1 MFYNP
6 KGYKILPYKNTY
18 GQDGQVQYTGYFI
31 PAYTMWFGDDEGNVG
46 FDERGV
52 VDEERAKQ
60 YFIKGFEEYED
71 QHALLVARAEYC
83 FTPED
88 AFILEGSNRFDQ
100 ELLVE
105 QYNNITIHKTV
116 PGPQAARLS
125 WNINTETGGVDK
137 DKRPKIE
144 FISDGPLKVIELPKL
159 DESGVP
165 EQNLY
170 VAGCL
175 TPGEKVQTVSGLKN
189 CEDVTLDDQLY
200 SIQGNPVNIINL
212 QQYYKE
218 NEDIYKVKLNNIF
231 RTTTFT
237 GEHPI
242 YCATPEKHYHSKHKA
257 QTYNLPYTYYKYNF
271 GFKLMKDVKVGDF
284 VKVPNIYKLEKPIPF
299 DKWDE
304 SKVRIDFRVG
314 NPLSNP
320 DFWWLIGLLLGDG
333 WAESNNPRVCVVF
346 NKQEQFYIDKAKRIV
361 NTLFGRTFN
370 IQKKDKSV
378 ECYSINCKYLNKFFS
393 ENFGRGAKNK
403 HIPEWVK
410 FLPAELKLN
419 LVMGYLASDGC
430 VCVSSNSLNFVSCS
444 YELLE
449 GIQDI
454 LFSLGI
460 INTVHWLRSIDKYY
474 KVANSKKVN
483 HISKAWTLDV
493 HGDMINKFK
502 RMVPYS
508 DLKLDKW
515 QYKEFANHAIPRC
528 FFEDESC
535 DYIYIKISGIEHSK
549 YTGVV
554 YNYHC
559 ETSTFMCKYIP
570 THNCDAI
577 DADNSTSTGQTDVS
591 KFCVIIYKRAF
602 GIDPPKPVAIYCER
616 PQHIQTAFENAL
628 KLCAFYNC
636 KLLVE
641 ATRISIKQYFEKE
654 HKLNYL
660 MRRPQA
666 TANKTTRTNFK
677 QYGVPATEA
686 IIQHQLDLI
695 EQYIVDYSTEIQFP
709 ELLDELIKYSYENKR
724 KFDRVAAFGIV
735 LLADE
740 DMIGKTAKKQSFSGE
755 NIINLSYYKNDYG
768 QIEFGVLEKQGTRR
782 EDQRDD
788 LWNLWE

>member
-6 KGYKILPYKNTY
+6 EGFKILPYKNTY

-31 PAYTMWFGDDEGNVG
+31 PSYTMWFGDDEGNVG

-52 VDEERAKQ
+52 VDEEMAKRH
-60 YFIKGFEEYED
+60 FTKEFEKYED
-71 QHALLVARAEYC
+71 PHALLISRAEYC

-105 QYNNITIHKTV
+105 QYNNITIHKV
-116 PGPQAARLS
+116 IPGPQSAKLS
-125 WNINTETGGVDK
+125 WNISTETGGVDK
-137 DKRPKIE
+137 QKRPKIE
-144 FISDGPLKVIELPKL
+144 FITDGPLKIIEPPKL
-159 DESGVP
+159 DQDGNVYS
-165 EQNLY
+165 NLY

-175 TPGEKVQTVSGLKN
+175 TPGEKVMTVDGLKN
-189 CEDVTLDDQLY
+189 CEDVTLNDKLY
-200 SIQGNPVNIINL
+200 SINGDPVDIINL

-218 NEDIYKVKLNNIF
+218 DEDIFKVKLNNIF

-242 YCATPEKHYHSKHKA
+242 YCATPEKHYHGTNYAK
-257 QTYNLPYTYYKYNF
+257 TNNLPYSYYKYNF

-284 VKVPNIYKLEKPIPF
+284 VKVPNIYKRENPIPF
-299 DKWDE
+299 EKWDE
-304 SKVRIDFRVG
+304 SKVRIDHRVG
-314 NPLSNP
+314 NHLDSP

-333 WAESNNPRVCVVF
+333 WAESKGYRIGVVF
-346 NKQEQFYIDKAKRIV
+346 NKNEQFYINKYCKIV
-361 NTLFGRTFN
+361 FDLFGRRATPCHDRGNSIEYSLN
-370 IQKKDKSV
+370 IQ
-378 ECYSINCKYLNKFFS
+378 YLNTFFK
-393 ENFGRGAKNK
+393 ENFGKGAKNK

-410 FLPAELKLN
+410 FLPSDLKLN

-430 VCVSSNSLNFVSCS
+430 ICLSNNSMNFVSCS

-449 GIQDI
+449 GFQDI

-460 INTVHWLRSIDKYY
+460 INTVHWLRSKEQTYCI
-474 KVANSKKVN
+474 NGRSKECRIN
-483 HISKAWTLDV
+483 QAWTLDI
-493 HGDMINKFK
+493 HGEMINKFK
-502 RMVPYS
+502 RMVTFT

-515 QYKEFANHAIPRC
+515 TYKEFTNHAIPRC

-535 DYIYIKISGIEHSK
+535 NYIYIRISEIEHSK
-549 YTGVV
+549 YTGIV

-577 DADNSTSTGQTDVS
+577 DVDSTTSTGQTDVS
-591 KFCVIIYKRAF
+591 KFCVIIYRRSF
-602 GIDPPKPVAIYCER
+602 GIDPPKPVAIYIER
-616 PQHIQTAFENAL
+616 PQHIQTAFDNAL
-628 KLCAFYNC
+628 KLCSFYNA
-636 KLLVE
+636 KMLVE

-654 HKLNYL
+654 HMLHYL
-660 MRRPQA
+660 MKRPQS
-666 TANKTTRTNFK
+666 TANSSKKTNFR

-709 ELLDELIKYSYENKR
+709 ELLNELIKYSYENKR
-724 KFDRVAAFGIV
+724 KFDMVAAFGIA

-740 DMIGKTAKKQSFSGE
+740 DMLGKVAMSMGIDKD
-755 NIINLSYYKNDYG
+755 NYINLSYYRNEYG
-768 QIEFGVLEKQGTRR
+768 QLEFGIPEKSDVRI
-782 EDQRDD
+782 ENQRDD
-788 LWNLWE
+788 LWSLW

>member
-46 FDERGV
+46 FDSRGV

-165 EQNLY
+165 YQNLY

-242 YCATPEKHYHSKHKA
+242 YCATPEKHYHCKHKA

-333 WAESNNPRVCVVF
+333 WAESHSTKVCVVF

-361 NTLFGRTFN
+361 NTLFGRTFSAYN
-370 IQKKDKSV
+370 KDNST
-378 ECYSINCKYLNKFFS
+378 ESYSINCKYLNKFFS

-460 INTVHWLRSIDKYY
+460 INTVHYLRKTDKYY

-549 YTGVV
+549 YTGIV

-570 THNCDAI
+570 THNCDSI
-577 DADNSTSTGQTDVS
+577 DVDNSTSTGQTDVS

-654 HKLNYL
+654 HKLHYL